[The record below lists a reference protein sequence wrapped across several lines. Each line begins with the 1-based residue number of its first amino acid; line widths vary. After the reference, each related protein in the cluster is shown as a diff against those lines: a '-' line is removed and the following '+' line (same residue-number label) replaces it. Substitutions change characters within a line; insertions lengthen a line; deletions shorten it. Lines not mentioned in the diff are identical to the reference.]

1 MSQERIIEHNSEKP
15 ILNSQGYSDMK
26 NIQFT
31 PSPVSHHV
39 KSLHYYFTHGLVV
52 NDLRY
57 VVKEYFVRE
66 SKLYA
71 VITSDEQNYYEI
83 YISNLEED
91 LLDRIKDEL
100 DKLGEDDNNLS
111 KRITI
116 LEEDRVRHSVDN
128 DNQTLT
134 LSPLRELSISN
145 GNTVKLPNDHQELK
159 LSGRNL
165 SITDGNTV
173 TLPEDSDTIYNDS
186 ELRSRVTELEHRTD
200 NFVSNIGVSKK
211 ENKITLTYTYVDGSS
226 KSVEFEDADTK
237 YLSYDDSSIK
247 SRIKLLEDKQDL
259 DNQTLSYD
267 TTNNELSISRGNSVR
282 IPMVAQKLSISG
294 NVISLTD
301 GGSVTIP
308 SSNMI
313 RICTVD
319 IEGSPDKGT
328 ISTVRISDIINK
340 EDIRVNDVVQDFSV
354 HNGIA
359 EEGYWRVTSVNGET
373 VNLEA
378 IGKRS
383 FPYFDDTGLSSR
395 INALSGRLDSIGSGI
410 LRISSQDIPGGTV
423 GTTATISKSSIY
435 NSDGVKIGD
444 IVEDFHQSEE
454 NFDYGYWKITN
465 VSDNNVTLTLL
476 GSRIISKGSRNT
488 DNQQLSLNDR
498 QLSISGGNSV
508 TLPNDKQN
516 LTYNGKEL
524 SISGGNTV
532 PMETAYNILEEPH
545 GRGLIGAYQKNVK
558 LNYWV
563 SQPYLFFGR
572 KNLRELGFNTGDKL
586 NINIFDIYS
595 VFTNIPE
602 NVTISVELYI
612 MGNYNNNF
620 ASTYVV
626 QVISNKKLLNHG
638 NYEASITLNDSML
651 NVNAIVIRVD
661 KFTDTDHRLGVRHI
675 QVYGGNHIVNKR
687 LPYSSEPF
695 KDGINYLP
703 NTLSLDGW
711 TINGSK
717 EEYQGVTSAKFTR
730 PANDS
735 ESQRD
740 LLTVTTT
747 YPLTPGWYTV
757 GFYAFTDK
765 PSPISC
771 YAIDPNISYVTMNSQ
786 NFFGYYG
793 DSANIFNITRDNDLY
808 WYSFYIPNVSTSNIR
823 LIIGRQNT
831 DASKGASI
839 VVSRPFLVKGTP
851 NRGYVH
857 DSEQFMQK
865 LTLSGRT
872 LSLSKDGGSVT
883 LPETGVSMDEYNKLK
898 TAFIKVLQNLE
909 SSGAWSHTG
918 TDILSGGFVSN
929 RNIATGNIN
938 IFGGTPDGN
947 SFIRTNNGRTDNDLA
962 GG

>member
-26 NIQFT
+26 KIQFT

-57 VVKEYFVRE
+57 VVKEYSVRE

-91 LLDRIKDEL
+91 LLDRIKDEI
-100 DKLGEDDNNLS
+100 DKLGENDNNLS

-165 SITDGNTV
+165 SISDGNTV

-237 YLSYDDSSIK
+237 YLSYDDSSLK
-247 SRIKLLEDKQDL
+247 ARIKLLEDKQDL

-267 TTNNELSISRGNSVR
+267 NTNNELSISRGNSVR

-328 ISTVRISDIINK
+328 TSTVRTSDIINK
-340 EDIRVNDVVQDFSV
+340 DDIRVNDVVQDFSV

-373 VNLEA
+373 LNLEA

-395 INALSGRLDSIGSGI
+395 INALSGRLDSVGSGI
-410 LRISSQDIPGGTV
+410 LRISSQDIPGGNV
-423 GTTATISKSSIY
+423 GTTATISISSIY
-435 NSDGVKIGD
+435 NSDGIKVGD
-444 IVEDFHQSEE
+444 IVEDFYQSVEG
-454 NFDYGYWKITN
+454 FDYGYWKITN
-465 VSDNNVTLTLL
+465 ISGQNATVTLI
-476 GSRIISKGSRNT
+476 GSRSISKGSRNT

-508 TLPNDKQN
+508 TLPNDKQT
-516 LTYNGKEL
+516 LAYNGKEM

-532 PMETAYNILEEPH
+532 PIETAYNILEEPH
-545 GRGLIGAYQKNVK
+545 GKGLVGRYNNNTK
-558 LNYWV
+558 LNYWI

-572 KNLRELGFNTGDKL
+572 KTLRELGFNVGDKL
-586 NINIFDIYS
+586 NFNLFGVFS
-595 VFTNIPE
+595 VFTGFPANAQIR
-602 NVTISVELYI
+602 VEFYI
-612 MGNYNNNF
+612 TDGLGVN
-620 ASTYVV
+620 
-626 QVISNKKLLNHG
+626 
-638 NYEASITLNDSML
+638 SITYIAPLKPVSNLVNHSDYEHQI
-651 NVNAIVIRVD
+651 NVSENILDCNSICIRVD
-661 KFTDTDHRLGVRHI
+661 GFGETDHRLGFRHM
-675 QVYGGNHIVNKR
+675 QMYGGNYIVNKK
-687 LPYSSEPF
+687 LPYSMETF
-695 KDGINYLP
+695 NDEINYLP

-711 TINGSK
+711 TINGVK
-717 EEYQGVTSAKFTR
+717 GDYQGVTSASFTR
-730 PANDS
+730 PANDP
-735 ESQRD
+735 ESFRD
-740 LLTVTTT
+740 LLTVTTS
-747 YPLTPGWYTV
+747 YPLNPGWYTV
-757 GFYAFTDK
+757 GFYAFASK

-771 YAIDPNISYVTMNSQ
+771 YVFDPGIGYVTVNSQ
-786 NFFGYYG
+786 NFYSYYG
-793 DSANIFNITRDNDLY
+793 DSANVFNLTKDNDFY
-808 WYSFYIPNVSTSNIR
+808 WYSFYIPNVTHSKVKI
-823 LIIGRQNT
+823 LIGRQNT
-831 DASKGASI
+831 DASKGATI
-839 VVSRPFLVKGTP
+839 TVHRPFLVKGTP
-851 NRGYVH
+851 NRGYIH

-865 LTLSGRT
+865 LKLSGRT
-872 LSLSKDGGSVT
+872 LSLSQNGGSVT

-918 TDILSGGFVSN
+918 ADILSGGFVSN

>member
-26 NIQFT
+26 KIQFT
-31 PSPVSHHV
+31 PSPVSHHI

-71 VITSDEQNYYEI
+71 VITNDEQNYYEI

-100 DKLGEDDNNLS
+100 DKLGENDNNLS

-116 LEEDRVRHSVDN
+116 LEEDIVRHSFDN

-165 SITDGNTV
+165 SISDGNTV

-186 ELRSRVTELEHRTD
+186 ELRSRVTKLEHRTD

-226 KSVEFEDADTK
+226 KSVEFDDSDTK
-237 YLSYDDSSIK
+237 YLSYDDSSLK
-247 SRIKLLEDKQDL
+247 ARIKLLEDKQDL

-267 TTNNELSISRGNSVR
+267 TKNNELSISRGNSVR
-282 IPMVAQKLSISG
+282 IPTVSQKLSISG
-294 NVISLTD
+294 NIISLTD

-319 IEGSPDKGT
+319 IDGSPDKGT
-328 ISTVRISDIINK
+328 TSTVRVSDIINK
-340 EDIRVNDVVQDFSV
+340 DDIRVNDVVQDFSV
-354 HNGIA
+354 RNGIA

-373 VNLEA
+373 LNLEA

-383 FPYFDDTGLSSR
+383 FTHFDDTGLTSR
-395 INALSGRLDSIGSGI
+395 INTLSGKLDSIGSGI
-410 LRISSQDIPGGTV
+410 LRISSQDIPGGSV

-444 IVEDFHQSEE
+444 IVEDFHQSAE

-465 VSDNNVTLTLL
+465 VSDNDVTVTLL
-476 GSRIISKGSRNT
+476 GSRTISKGSQNT
-488 DNQQLSLNDR
+488 NNQQLSLNNR

-508 TLPNDKQN
+508 TLPNDNQN
-516 LTYNGKEL
+516 LTYNGTEL

-532 PMETAYNILEEPH
+532 TMETAYNILEEPN
-545 GRGLIGAYQKNVK
+545 GRSIVGSYKKNNK
-558 LNYWV
+558 SNYWV

-572 KNLRELGFNTGDKL
+572 KTLKELGFNVGDKL
-586 NINIFDIYS
+586 NINIFDVSSI
-595 VFTNIPE
+595 FTDFSGGATIRVEFYTTNGMGISYDKYLQEFKSPE
-602 NVTISVELYI
+602 SLTNHRNYKDTVTI
-612 MGNYNNNF
+612 NNNILG
-620 ASTYVV
+620 SDC
-626 QVISNKKLLNHG
+626 I
-638 NYEASITLNDSML
+638 I
-651 NVNAIVIRVD
+651 IRVD
-661 KFTDTDHRLGVRHI
+661 GFSETNNRLIIKHM
-675 QVYGGNHIVNKR
+675 QVYGGDYIVNKK
-687 LPYSSEPF
+687 LPYSMETF
-695 KDGINYLP
+695 KDEINYLP

-711 TINGSK
+711 TINGNKS
-717 EEYQGVTSAKFTR
+717 EFHGATSATFTR
-730 PANDS
+730 PADDS
-735 ESQRD
+735 QANRD
-740 LLTVTTT
+740 LLTVTTS

-771 YAIDPNISYVTMNSQ
+771 YVFEPNISYVTVNSQ
-786 NFFGYYG
+786 NFYSYYG
-793 DSANIFNITRDNDLY
+793 DSANVFNLTKYNDFY
-808 WYSFYIPNVSTSNIR
+808 WYSFYVPNISPTNVKI
-823 LIIGRQNT
+823 LIGRQNT
-831 DASKGASI
+831 DVSKGATI
-839 VVSRPFLVKGTP
+839 TVYRPFLVKGTP
-851 NRGYVH
+851 NRGYLP

-872 LSLSKDGGSVT
+872 LSLSKNGGSVT

-898 TAFIKVLQNLE
+898 IAFIKVLQNLE

-918 TDILSGGFVSN
+918 EDILSGGFVSN

>member
-26 NIQFT
+26 KIQFT

-100 DKLGEDDNNLS
+100 DKLGENDNNLS

-165 SITDGNTV
+165 SISDGNTV

-211 ENKITLTYTYVDGSS
+211 DNKITLTYTYVDGSS

-267 TTNNELSISRGNSVR
+267 TANNELSISRGNSVR

-340 EDIRVNDVVQDFSV
+340 EDIRINDVVQDFSV

-383 FPYFDDTGLSSR
+383 FPYFNDTGLSSR

-410 LRISSQDIPGGTV
+410 LRISSQDIPGGTI
-423 GTTATISKSSIY
+423 GTTAKVSKSSIY

-465 VSDNNVTLTLL
+465 VSDNDVTVTLL

-488 DNQQLSLNDR
+488 DNQQLNLNDR

-508 TLPNDKQN
+508 TLPNDRQD
-516 LTYNGKEL
+516 LMYNGKEL

-532 PMETAYNILEEPH
+532 TMETAYNILEEPH
-545 GRGLIGAYQKNVK
+545 GRGIVGSYQKNQK

-572 KNLRELGFNTGDKL
+572 KTLKELGFNVGDKL
-586 NINIFDIYS
+586 NINMFDVSSIFTS
-595 VFTNIPE
+595 VPGGATIRVEFYTTNGMGISYGEYLKVFISPE
-602 NVTISVELYI
+602 SLT
-612 MGNYNNNF
+612 
-620 ASTYVV
+620 
-626 QVISNKKLLNHG
+626 NHG
-638 NYEASITLNDSML
+638 NYEETVTLDNKLLRS
-651 NVNAIVIRVD
+651 NCIIIRVD
-661 KFTDTDHRLGVRHI
+661 GFSETDHRLSIRHM
-675 QVYGGNHIVNKR
+675 QVYGGQHIVRKK
-687 LPYSSEPF
+687 LPYSMETF
-695 KDGINYLP
+695 RDEINYLP
-703 NTLSLDGW
+703 NTLYLDGW
-711 TINGSK
+711 TINGEK
-717 EEYQGVTSAKFTR
+717 GVFHDVASASFAR
-730 PANDS
+730 PINDS
-735 ESQRD
+735 ESKRD
-740 LLTVTTT
+740 LLTVTTN
-747 YPLTPGWYTV
+747 YPITPGWYTV

-771 YAIDPNISYVTMNSQ
+771 YAYDPNISYVTVNSQ
-786 NFFGYYG
+786 NFYGYYG
-793 DSANIFNITRDNDLY
+793 DSANVFNLTVSNDFY
-808 WYSFYIPNVSTSNIR
+808 WFSFYIPNVAYSKIK
-823 LIIGRQNT
+823 IILGRQNT
-831 DASKGASI
+831 DVSKGARI
-839 VVSRPFLVKGTP
+839 TIHRPFLVKGTP
-851 NRGYVH
+851 NRGYVP

-883 LPETGVSMDEYNKLK
+883 LPETGVSLDEYNKLK

-909 SSGAWSHTG
+909 SSGAWNHTG
-918 TDILSGGFVSN
+918 ADILSGGFVSD

>member
-15 ILNSQGYSDMK
+15 ILNSQGYSDIK
-26 NIQFT
+26 KIQFT

-100 DKLGEDDNNLS
+100 DKLDENDNNLS

-116 LEEDRVRHSVDN
+116 LEEDIVRHSVDN

-145 GNTVKLPNDHQELK
+145 GNVVKLPNDHQELK

-165 SITDGNTV
+165 SISDGNTV

-226 KSVEFEDADTK
+226 KSVEFEDSDTK
-237 YLSYDDSSIK
+237 YLSYDDSSLK
-247 SRIKLLEDKQDL
+247 ARIKLLEDKQDL

-267 TTNNELSISRGNSVR
+267 TKNNELSISRGNSVR
-282 IPMVAQKLSISG
+282 IPTVSQKLSISG
-294 NVISLTD
+294 NIISLTD

-328 ISTVRISDIINK
+328 ISTVRTSDIINK

-359 EEGYWRVTSVNGET
+359 EEGYWRVTSVNGEIL
-373 VNLEA
+373 NLES

-410 LRISSQDIPGGTV
+410 LRISSQDIPGGTI
-423 GTTATISKSSIY
+423 GTIATISKSSIY

-465 VSDNNVTLTLL
+465 VSDTNVTVTLL

-508 TLPNDKQN
+508 TLPNDKQT
-516 LTYNGKEL
+516 LAYNGKKM
-524 SISGGNTV
+524 SISDGNTV

-545 GRGLIGAYQKNVK
+545 GRGLVGAFSHGTKHWLSHPFMFY
-558 LNYWV
+558 
-563 SQPYLFFGR
+563 GR
-572 KNLRELGFNTGDKL
+572 KSLRELGFNIGDKL
-586 NINIFDIYS
+586 NINLFDVYS
-595 VFTNIPE
+595 VFTSIPNNALINI
-602 NVTISVELYI
+602 ELYI
-612 MGNYNNNF
+612 TGNIHNNF
-620 ASTYVV
+620 PTEYLI
-626 QVISNKKLLNHG
+626 QVLSSAKLTNHN
-638 NYEASITLNDSML
+638 NYEATVTLSDNLL
-651 NVNAIVIRVD
+651 NCNSIVIRLD
-661 KFTDTDHRLGVRHI
+661 NFKESNHRLGIRHI
-675 QVYGGNHIVNKR
+675 QVYGGNYIVDKK
-687 LPYSSEPF
+687 LPYSMETF
-695 KDGINYLP
+695 KDDINYLP
-703 NTLSLDGW
+703 NTISLDGW
-711 TINGSK
+711 IINGDK
-717 EEYQGVTSAKFTR
+717 VEYQGVKGAKFIR

-735 ESQRD
+735 NQQRD
-740 LLTVTTT
+740 LMKVETT
-747 YPLTPGWYTV
+747 YPLSPGWYTV
-757 GFYAFTDK
+757 GFYAFTNK

-771 YAIDPNISYVTMNSQ
+771 YALDPNTSYVTINSQ
-786 NFFGYYG
+786 NFYGYYG
-793 DSANIFNITRDNDLY
+793 DSANVFNLTQDNELY
-808 WYSFYIPNVSTSNIR
+808 WFSFYIPNVTNSKIK
-823 LIIGRQNT
+823 IILGRQNT
-831 DASKGASI
+831 DASKGATI
-839 VVSRPFLVKGTP
+839 TIHRPFLVKGTP
-851 NRGYVH
+851 NRGYIH

-872 LSLSKDGGSVT
+872 LSLSKDGGSVM
-883 LPETGVSMDEYNKLK
+883 LPETGVSLDEYNKLK

-918 TDILSGGFVSN
+918 ADILSGGFVSN

-947 SFIRTNNGRTDNDLA
+947 SFIRTNDGRTDNDLA